1 MKNYASLI
9 ITGSFLL
16 AGFALQAAP
25 KVTVDFNG
33 NDTATAEFNFK
44 TVPSPTANDAA
55 ITAKFAIVDGTAD
68 GNGGGLEKLH
78 DGKLPENSDDPA
90 ENFFFDAGTDGGR
103 LQVDLGHV
111 TGVKQVNTYSWHPGT
126 RGPQN
131 YKLYASDGTPESFNA
146 APKQGTAPDQCG
158 WKLIATVNTKPKTE
172 EGGGQYGVSIADPD
186 GNLGSFRYLLFDIVA
201 TEHDDTFGNTFFSEI
216 DVIDTNANVTATTVS
231 NMPAQDFSI
240 NSTDGKCTITIN
252 TRQAPGLKDWSEQKL
267 APVLA
272 EWYPKIT
279 TMLASDGYT
288 APTHFSVTL
297 KPMDGVAYT
306 SGRGVTA
313 NSTWLEKELDREAVG
328 SLVHEEVHVVQQFG
342 RNGVHN
348 PGWLVEGSA
357 DYIRWFKYELQ
368 SHGADLVWMKRA
380 RRFTP
385 RYNDSYRVTANFL
398 NWVTEKY
405 DANLVTQ
412 MNAAMRA
419 GKYDDGL
426 WKQYTGKT
434 APELGEE
441 WKKEIEAQLATAP
454 ASAKGN

>member
-1 MKNYASLI
+1 
-9 ITGSFLL
+9 
-16 AGFALQAAP
+16 
-25 KVTVDFNG
+25 
-33 NDTATAEFNFK
+33 
-44 TVPSPTANDAA
+44 
-55 ITAKFAIVDGTAD
+55 
-68 GNGGGLEKLH
+68 
-78 DGKLPENSDDPA
+78 
-90 ENFFFDAGTDGGR
+90 
-103 LQVDLGHV
+103 
-111 TGVKQVNTYSWHPGT
+111 
-126 RGPQN
+126 
-131 YKLYASDGTPESFNA
+131 
-146 APKQGTAPDQCG
+146 
-158 WKLIATVNTKPKTE
+158 
-172 EGGGQYGVSIADPD
+172 
-186 GNLGSFRYLLFDIVA
+186 
-201 TEHDDTFGNTFFSEI
+201 
-216 DVIDTNANVTATTVS
+216 
-231 NMPAQDFSI
+231 MPAQDFSI

-357 DYIRWFKYELQ
+357 DYIRWFKYEPQ

-385 RYNDSYRVTANFL
+385 HYNDSYRVTANFL

-434 APELGEE
+434 TPELGEE